1 MKASLPRR
9 VFYHTVLRPL
19 YYLLGV
25 YRVYLEKPGT
35 FEFRGRR
42 YPYFH
47 HWHGMTYLIERIV
60 EVPIIQERVQAH
72 QGQRILEI
80 GNCLSFFSPRRHDV
94 IDKYDTQD
102 GVMHVDIVDFEPSAP
117 YDLIV
122 SISTIEHVGWDEPE
136 KDPDK
141 TRVALENMI
150 RCLAPNG
157 EMVVTWALGYNPHI
171 DRLFREG
178 RLRFSETRFMKRVTH
193 YSNRWQEVGW
203 DDVKDARYGAPFR
216 SGNAILI
223 GIVRLD
229 AAGQVIPAGRTA
241 EAITSGQAS

>member
-1 MKASLPRR
+1 MTASLPRR
-9 VFYHTVLRPL
+9 VLYHAVLRPL

-25 YRVYLEKPGT
+25 YRVYLESPAT
-35 FEFRGRR
+35 FAFRGKR

-60 EVPIIQERVQAH
+60 EVPIIWERVQAH
-72 QGQRILEI
+72 RGQRILEV
-80 GNCLSFFSPRRHDV
+80 GNCLSFFFPRSHDV
-94 IDKYDTQD
+94 IDKYDTQE
-102 GVMHVDIVDFEPSAP
+102 GVMHVDIVDFQPAAP

-141 TRVALENMI
+141 TRVALEKMI

-157 EMVVTWALGYNPHI
+157 ELVVTWALGYNPHI
-171 DRLFREG
+171 DRLLREG
-178 RLRFSETRFMKRVTH
+178 QLRFSETYFMKRVTH

-203 DDVKDARYGAPFR
+203 NDVKDARYGAPFR
-216 SGNAILI
+216 SGNAIVI
-223 GIVRLD
+223 GVVRLD
-229 AAGQVIPAGRTA
+229 ATGQVIAASWPAAATA
-241 EAITSGQAS
+241 SSHAS